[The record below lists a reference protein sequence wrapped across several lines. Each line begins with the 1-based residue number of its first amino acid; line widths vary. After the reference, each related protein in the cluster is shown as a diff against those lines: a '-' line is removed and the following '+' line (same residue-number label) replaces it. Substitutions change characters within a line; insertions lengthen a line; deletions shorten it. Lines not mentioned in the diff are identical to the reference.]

1 MSHPALSCKNL
12 HKQFGNHSAVDSFN
26 LNITK
31 GELLALVGPSGCG
44 KTTVLRLIAGL
55 ERLDAGQIDIAGI
68 EVANPS
74 LSLPPEKRSAGMVF
88 QDFSLFPHMSLSN
101 NVSFGMIGQKN
112 AVRPSPDDYL
122 ELVGLQGFGNRMPH
136 ELSGGEQ
143 QRGALA
149 RALASEPEILLLD
162 EPFSNLDVN
171 LRTHVREEV
180 AQIIRASQ
188 VTTLLVTHDIEEA
201 FSIADT
207 IAVMKAG
214 AIGQVGTAEALYST
228 PANEE
233 MAHRL
238 GAANVLDADCDGASA
253 HCELGSVQLQREC
266 HGRRRIMLRPEWLSL
281 TPCPD
286 GNSRIIHRT
295 YYGHD
300 QMLVIELKS
309 GARLLVRARALSGNT
324 IQLGQEVSVIATNP
338 ATPFPL

>member
-1 MSHPALSCKNL
+1 MSNPALSCKNL
-12 HKQFGNHSAVDSFN
+12 HKRFGNHSAVDSFN
-26 LNITK
+26 LNIAK

-55 ERLDAGQIDIAGI
+55 ERLDAGQIDIGAI
-68 EVANPS
+68 EVANS
-74 LSLPPEKRSAGMVF
+74 SFSLPPEKRSAGMVF

-101 NVSFGMIGQKN
+101 NISFGLTEHKDT
-112 AVRPSPDDYL
+112 VTPSSNDHYL

-149 RALASEPEILLLD
+149 RALAAQPEILLLD

-171 LRTHVREEV
+171 LRSQVREEV
-180 AQIIRASQ
+180 TQIIRASQ
-188 VTTLLVTHDIEEA
+188 VTALLVTHDIEEA
-201 FSIADT
+201 FSVADT
-207 IAVMKAG
+207 IAVMMEG
-214 AIGQVGTAEALYST
+214 TVGQVGTAETLYST

-233 MAHRL
+233 IAHWL
-238 GAANVLDADCDGASA
+238 GAANFLDAYCDGTSA

-281 TPCPD
+281 TPSSD

-300 QMLVIELKS
+300 QMLEIEMKS
-309 GARLLVRARALSGNT
+309 GPRLLVRALSADS
-324 IQLGQEVSVIATNP
+324 IQLGQEVSVVATNP
-338 ATPFPL
+338 ATTFPV